1 MPPASSITLMLNAIT
16 GFNFKLGELTMP
28 EKTFEQILIERDNYT
43 PEDAETAR
51 HEALDRMI
59 CGEDPFDVLGEY
71 GLEPDYL
78 ESIILG

>member
-1 MPPASSITLMLNAIT
+1 MS
-16 GFNFKLGELTMP
+16 

-78 ESIILG
+78 ESII

>member
-1 MPPASSITLMLNAIT
+1 MPPASSIMLMLNATT
-16 GFNFKLGELTMP
+16 GFNSKQGEVTMP

-43 PEDAETAR
+43 PEDAEAAR

-59 CGEDPFDVLGEY
+59 FGEDPFDVLGEY

-78 ESIILG
+78 ESMILG

>member
-1 MPPASSITLMLNAIT
+1 MPPASSIMLMLNTTT
-16 GFNFKLGELTMP
+16 GFNSKQGEVTMP

-59 CGEDPFDVLGEY
+59 SGEDPFDVLGEY

-78 ESIILG
+78 ESMILG

>member
-1 MPPASSITLMLNAIT
+1 MPPASSIMLMLNATT
-16 GFNFKLGELTMP
+16 GFNSKQGEVTMP
-28 EKTFEQILIERDNYT
+28 EKTFEQILIERDKYT

-59 CGEDPFDVLGEY
+59 CGEDPFNVLGKY

-78 ESIILG
+78 ESMILG